1 MAYVNLKKR
10 KKQKLLSAVLPA
22 ALCAAALLPLG
33 AAYADN
39 AAVKASQP
47 EAAVTARANLSAPSW
62 PLYQQF
68 LNLNYQAG
76 RIIDYSDKRQI
87 TTSEGQSYAMFF
99 SLVAGDEKTF
109 DALQRFNEEKLRQP
123 NGLYAWLY
131 GSKEDGTLGVLD
143 ANDAADSD
151 LFIAYNLLEAGRLWD
166 RDDYRERGL
175 ELCQAIKQLTVKIDN
190 LGALLLPGLQGFDK
204 RDEGYITLNPSYYP
218 YFLLRRLSL
227 EDREFSLL
235 NQNLTRALLRASPS
249 GVVPDWARFNLR
261 GQFIPTPSDTGAY
274 NAIRVYLFSGMILKS
289 DPIYQQLRT
298 HFAPMIN
305 AVRSQKAAPSEVAAH
320 ELTFRQMGPYYLT
333 AAFLPYLR
341 TDKSAALLRAEL
353 YQEGLMKERY
363 YGNVLSLFALGFDE
377 GRYYF
382 DQNGRLVL
390 PERADR

>member
-151 LFIAYNLLEAGRLWD
+151 LFIA
-166 RDDYRERGL
+166 
-175 ELCQAIKQLTVKIDN
+175 
-190 LGALLLPGLQGFDK
+190 
-204 RDEGYITLNPSYYP
+204 
-218 YFLLRRLSL
+218 
-227 EDREFSLL
+227 
-235 NQNLTRALLRASPS
+235 
-249 GVVPDWARFNLR
+249 
-261 GQFIPTPSDTGAY
+261 
-274 NAIRVYLFSGMILKS
+274 
-289 DPIYQQLRT
+289 
-298 HFAPMIN
+298 
-305 AVRSQKAAPSEVAAH
+305 
-320 ELTFRQMGPYYLT
+320 
-333 AAFLPYLR
+333 
-341 TDKSAALLRAEL
+341 
-353 YQEGLMKERY
+353 
-363 YGNVLSLFALGFDE
+363 
-377 GRYYF
+377 
-382 DQNGRLVL
+382 
-390 PERADR
+390 